1 MRSLILHVNP
11 LVLIAVGLCSLLGSF
26 AIRDLRVALIAV
38 GVYAVAAILLLP
50 SWRFP
55 LLCLGFT
62 SFAAISIVYSTW
74 RLGGHDER
82 EALTAGLRIVVL
94 AWPGSVAVG
103 YLDPSRLADYLAQTL
118 KLPARFVAAF
128 SAALQRFASLGS
140 AWQQLDRA
148 RRVRGFGPSRNP
160 IATGR
165 YAADMSFGLLVNAL
179 RGASQSSIAMDAR
192 GFADAHDRTWAEP
205 APWTRLDLI
214 GLAFAIA
221 LGAVAPILAAS
232 S

>member
-38 GVYAVAAILLLP
+38 GVYVVAAILLLP

-128 SAALQRFASLGS
+128 SAALQRFSSLGS

-214 GLAFAIA
+214 GLVVAAV
-221 LGAVAPILAAS
+221 LGAVAPILALS

>member
-1 MRSLILHVNP
+1 MRSFVLRVNP
-11 LVLIAVGLCSLLGSF
+11 LVLIAVGVCSLLGSF

-62 SFAAISIVYSTW
+62 TYAAVSIVYSTW

-103 YLDPSRLADYLAQTL
+103 FLDPSRLADYLAQTL
-118 KLPARFVAAF
+118 HLPARFVAAF
-128 SAALQRFASLGS
+128 SAALQRFVSLGS

-148 RRVRGFGPSRNP
+148 RRIRGFGPSRNP

-165 YAADMSFGLLVNAL
+165 YAANMSFGLLVNAL

-192 GFADAHDRTWAEP
+192 GFADAHHRSWAEP

-214 GLAFAIA
+214 GLAVAIA
-221 LGAVAPILAAS
+221 LGAVAPILTVL
-232 S
+232 